1 MIYVPHFSQFN
12 IVAHLVL
19 QCLKLCG
26 MQASQ
31 AGDAQHP
38 KRLKYEL
45 CSTEHLETQ
54 DLQR

>member
-12 IVAHLVL
+12 MVAHPVP

-38 KRLKYEL
+38 KRYEL

-54 DLQR
+54 ALQR